1 VTTYDWMHTF
11 LQGGVLNEEVEAMM
25 TEAGRF
31 GISRRAIQE
40 FLRDQSW
47 RFPQCSKAK
56 AKQLHRIFDEK
67 RQSDKEPNKVKC
79 SCAEAL
85 GVYGLLRFFLE
96 TAIGDEVGLHNHM
109 ASFRALSTPKH
120 RPIPMPWPHYW
131 VRSSSIGG
139 RPYKWVSL
147 YTGDYM
153 YMSMSRASE
162 ALCGILDTCES

>member
-1 VTTYDWMHTF
+1 MTTYDWMHTF

-47 RFPQCSKAK
+47 QFPQNSKAK

-67 RQSDKEPNKVKC
+67 RQSDQQPDKVKC

-96 TAIGDEVGLHNHM
+96 SAIGDEPGLHSHM
-109 ASFRALSTPKH
+109 TSFRAL
-120 RPIPMPWPHYW
+120 
-131 VRSSSIGG
+131 
-139 RPYKWVSL
+139 
-147 YTGDYM
+147 
-153 YMSMSRASE
+153 
-162 ALCGILDTCES
+162 CGVLDTSEG

>member
-1 VTTYDWMHTF
+1 
-11 LQGGVLNEEVEAMM
+11 MM

-47 RFPQCSKAK
+47 QFPQNSKAK

-67 RQSDKEPNKVKC
+67 RQSDQQPDKVKC

-96 TAIGDEVGLHNHM
+96 SAIGDEPGLHSHM
-109 ASFRALSTPKH
+109 TSFRAL
-120 RPIPMPWPHYW
+120 
-131 VRSSSIGG
+131 
-139 RPYKWVSL
+139 
-147 YTGDYM
+147 
-153 YMSMSRASE
+153 
-162 ALCGILDTCES
+162 CGVLDTSEG